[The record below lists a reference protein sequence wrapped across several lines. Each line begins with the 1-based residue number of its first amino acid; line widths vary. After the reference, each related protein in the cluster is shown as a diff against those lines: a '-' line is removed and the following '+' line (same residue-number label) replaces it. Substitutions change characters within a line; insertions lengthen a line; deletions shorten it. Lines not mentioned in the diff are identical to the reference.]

1 MAGVYEISE
10 IATYKRIIDKID
22 WTMLVQKAVV
32 YRARD
37 KILNAERVGERQRK
51 NESKRWTYIELLKIE
66 RNRVKNN

>member
-51 NESKRWTYIELLKIE
+51 NESKR
-66 RNRVKNN
+66 